1 MGIRT
6 STPGTIARHHHLVW
20 DYMLALHL
28 RAADLADTSLTVS
41 PLFETVLSLRAW
53 TSPARHRLHEPWR
66 RRVLP
71 AWKHCDTEMLTALVS
86 PDGRIPDFIAPRPPS
101 TSPTFADEIAVVG
114 ATPATEMRRDIAAAF
129 STDVP
134 AVLIGPSRTVRTRVV
149 HALSRY
155 WTACLEPD
163 WARIRA
169 VLDGDVDYRAQQLS
183 HFGARKMF
191 EQLDSRVRWD
201 DGVLWVDRLENQVWV
216 DVEGRGLPLIPS
228 VFVHGA
234 VTQTSPTRAPS
245 LVYPA
250 RGRGAV
256 WNSAPETPSR
266 ALTNLLGPQRATILT
281 ALDVPTT
288 TGTLATALGVS
299 PSAASQHLR
308 VLREGALVRRI
319 RQGRSVL
326 YVRTTLGEELVRAQQ

>member
-1 MGIRT
+1 
-6 STPGTIARHHHLVW
+6 
-20 DYMLALHL
+20 MLALHL

-53 TSPARHRLHEPWR
+53 TSPNRHRLHEPWR
-66 RRVLP
+66 RRVLA
-71 AWKHCDTEMLTALVS
+71 AWQQCDTEMLTALVS
-86 PDGRIPDFIAPRPPS
+86 PDGRIPDFLAPRPS
-101 TSPTFADEIAVVG
+101 TASPALDDEIAVVA
-114 ATPATEMRRDIAAAF
+114 ATRAVEMRRDIAAAF
-129 STDVP
+129 SADVP
-134 AVLIGPSRTVRTRVV
+134 SILAGPARAVRTRTVQ
-149 HALSRY
+149 ALSQY
-155 WTACLEPD
+155 WATCLRPD

-191 EQLDSRVRWD
+191 EHLDSRVRWD
-201 DGVLWVDRLENQVWV
+201 DGVLWVDRLEDQVWV
-216 DVEGRGLPLIPS
+216 DVDGRGLPLIPS

-234 VTQTSPTRAPS
+234 ITQISPTRAPS

-256 WNSAPETPSR
+256 WDGALWNLARSVPNR
-266 ALTNLLGPQRATILT
+266 ALTNLLGTQRATILT
-281 ALDVPTT
+281 LLDMPTT
-288 TGTLATALGVS
+288 TGELAAALGVS

-308 VLREGALVRRI
+308 VLREAAAVRRV

-326 YVRTTLGEELVRAQQ
+326 YVRTPLGDELVGRQR